1 MKVHHSRIS
10 GGGSKALQPSPKR
23 VSMLWPEITWSY
35 QSDPEQI
42 FLEPRKPGD
51 DQHKIQEAN
60 RREVSMEMMKNRLGV
75 DPLEVLLILLP

>member
-1 MKVHHSRIS
+1 M
-10 GGGSKALQPSPKR
+10 
-23 VSMLWPEITWSY
+23 
-35 QSDPEQI
+35 
-42 FLEPRKPGD
+42 EPRKPGD